1 MPSAV
6 YYLDEHM
13 PLRDEVVD
21 WLESARA
28 DLAHAKKSIE
38 MGDYS

>member
-1 MPSAV
+1 
-6 YYLDEHM
+6 
-13 PLRDEVVD
+13 LRDEVVD